1 MRDSLTQTERI
12 ERQLTFVAAKVA
24 DATEL
29 SVRIKDLVK
38 KSEILLVEAQQ
49 RKSFE
54 AFAFACANKTFRRC
68 KRSIKNGLPQL
79 PFAPHTPSFWGRKS
93 TGWL

>member
-1 MRDSLTQTERI
+1 MKDLTQIEHI

-24 DATEL
+24 DATAL

-49 RKSFE
+49 EIESLY
-54 AFAFACANKTFRRC
+54 
-68 KRSIKNGLPQL
+68 IGLGENL
-79 PFAPHTPSFWGRKS
+79 
-93 TGWL
+93 